1 MVTRV
6 TGSSGMD
13 IESIVKSMMA
23 AKRVPLD
30 KLNQQKTMLNWTRD
44 SYREINSKLYDF
56 KTNKLSKYGLSSEMN
71 GYKSTL
77 TGDTSAIKAEATAEA
92 STIPM
97 RVTVEKLATQA
108 TLETQGLLGKGLT
121 KFSSLE
127 EVQKAHAEQQA
138 AYNAAHPGAEVPIT
152 PAASTYDL
160 YINDQKFSFANTLSI
175 SEVISQINAST
186 TALATAS
193 FDEITGKLSLSSKAF
208 GQENG
213 SLKLTNAAGSNLLG
227 IFGGG
232 PQENGVPVVE
242 FKGTDAEL
250 TVNGTKMTKDSNTFS
265 VNGVLIT
272 LLEKSKD
279 SNNPS
284 VISTQSD
291 STKPMETIKNF
302 VAAYNEILTSMYAK
316 TSEERYRSFQPLT
329 DEQRNAMNE
338 TDINNWEKKAK
349 SGLMKDDSIL
359 KEMLAKMR
367 SEISSRMGDLSAIGI
382 TTGKYYENGKLIIDE
397 KKLKTALE
405 KDPQAVM
412 DLFQG
417 SAGAPYDGIIDKL
430 GDVADSAMGR
440 LAEKAGTSKFSG
452 DVNAVFK
459 TESIMGKLLTNYN
472 KRIDAMQKRLLDQ
485 ENRYYKQFG
494 AMESAMSKL
503 NAQSNSLFAGKS

>member
-56 KTNKLSKYGLSSEMN
+56 KTTKLSKYGLSSEMN
-71 GYKSTL
+71 GFKSTV
-77 TGDTSAIKAEATAEA
+77 TGDTAAIKAEASAEA
-92 STIPM
+92 SSIPM

-121 KFSSLE
+121 KFSSLA
-127 EVQKAHAEQQA
+127 EVEKAHT
-138 AYNAAHPGAEVPIT
+138 GAEEATIPT
-152 PAASTYDL
+152 FDL
-160 YINDQKFSFANTLSI
+160 YINDQKFSFASTLSI
-175 SEVISQINAST
+175 WEVMSQINANKE
-186 TALATAS
+186 ALATAS

-208 GQENG
+208 GQAEGN
-213 SLKLTNAAGSNLLG
+213 LKLNDAAGSNLLE

-232 PQENGVPVVE
+232 PQKDDGTPVVE
-242 FKGTDAEL
+242 FKGSDSEF
-250 TVNGTKMTKDSNTFS
+250 TVNGTPMTKKNNTFL

-272 LLEKSKD
+272 LLEK

-302 VAAYNEILTSMYAK
+302 VTAYNELITSMNAK
-316 TSEERYRSFQPLT
+316 VKEERYRSFQPLT
-329 DEQRNAMNE
+329 DEQRKAMNE

-397 KKLKTALE
+397 KELKTALE
-405 KDPQAVM
+405 KDPQGVM

-417 SAGAPYDGIIDKL
+417 SVGAPNDGVIDKL
-430 GDVADSAMGR
+430 QDVADSAMGR

-452 DVNAVFK
+452 DVSAVFK

-472 KRIDAMQKRLLDQ
+472 KRIDAMQKNLVRL

-503 NAQSNSLFAGKS
+503 NAQSNSLFAGKQ